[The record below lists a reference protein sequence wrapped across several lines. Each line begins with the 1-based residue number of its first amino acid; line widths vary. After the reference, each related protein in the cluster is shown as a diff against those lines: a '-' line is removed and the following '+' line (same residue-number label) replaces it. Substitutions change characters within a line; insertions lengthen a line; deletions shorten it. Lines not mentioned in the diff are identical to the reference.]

1 MNPFFS
7 SHVYQL
13 VLRRTKSFLK
23 QSNQCNTQ
31 SIYSMNLRLENK
43 EAIDNGSVTSEESE
57 KDAEDLM
64 QQDHGFNSDL
74 EHRQEPQCS

>member
-1 MNPFFS
+1 
-7 SHVYQL
+7 
-13 VLRRTKSFLK
+13 
-23 QSNQCNTQ
+23 
-31 SIYSMNLRLENK
+31 MNLRLENK